1 MTRTWAFRVAQMVKK
16 GSVSRSVVSSS
27 LLPGASVRNPAHGKG
42 HEEGSLTKRK
52 GRDQAAGV
60 PPGIS

>member
-42 HEEGSLTKRK
+42 HEEGSPTKRK
-52 GRDQAAGV
+52 GVIWIQGS
-60 PPGIS
+60 PEFS